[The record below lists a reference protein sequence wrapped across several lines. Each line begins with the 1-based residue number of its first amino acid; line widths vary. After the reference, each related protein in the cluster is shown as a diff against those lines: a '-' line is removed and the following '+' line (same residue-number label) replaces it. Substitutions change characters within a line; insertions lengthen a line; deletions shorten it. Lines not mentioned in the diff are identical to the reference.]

1 MVGLTRER
9 CAHRPPAAWQ
19 RATRVPGTAGCI
31 GSTLAF
37 AAMRGRFRMSING
50 LVFGCEPARSDAASR
65 QPADAPPGD
74 ACLFRHGPRIGPARL
89 EVAPRHRPSAT
100 RAEQSP
106 RAMRSAPNGF
116 SQRRRGA
123 DLVQCRLHIHDTREN
138 YARRERGVATAVRD
152 RGASMPRSASRAAPS
167 WCDVTGPPRPGT
179 EDSKGTLLAWQSLR
193 RSGMRNA
200 GENDR
205 WRKDR

>member
-9 CAHRPPAAWQ
+9 CAHRLPTASQ
-19 RATRVPGTAGCI
+19 RATRVPGAAGCI
-31 GSTLAF
+31 GSTMAF
-37 AAMRGRFRMSING
+37 AAMRGRFRMSIQDF
-50 LVFGCEPARSDAASR
+50 VFGCEPARSDAASR
-65 QPADAPPGD
+65 QPPDAPPGD
-74 ACLFRHGPRIGPARL
+74 ACLFRRVPRVGPARL
-89 EVAPRHRPSAT
+89 AAAP
-100 RAEQSP
+100 
-106 RAMRSAPNGF
+106 APTVCDP
-116 SQRRRGA
+116 RGA
-123 DLVQCRLHIHDTREN
+123 KPAAQCA
-138 YARRERGVATAVRD
+138 ARRTASRSDAAARIWCSADCIFMTRGRTMLDERGVATAVRD